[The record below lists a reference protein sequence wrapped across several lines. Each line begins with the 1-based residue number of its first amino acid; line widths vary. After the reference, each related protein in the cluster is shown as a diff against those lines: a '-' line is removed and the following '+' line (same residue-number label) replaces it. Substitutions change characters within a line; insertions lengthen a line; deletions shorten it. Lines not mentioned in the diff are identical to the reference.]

1 MFHHTHEWHFDG
13 GTARTSGDKG
23 IRTGFWHRVEWPSP
37 GGIMGQFNH
46 VVEILGIIQDED
58 MKMQA
63 EKIR

>member
-1 MFHHTHEWHFDG
+1 
-13 GTARTSGDKG
+13 
-23 IRTGFWHRVEWPSP
+23 
-37 GGIMGQFNH
+37 MGQFNH

>member
-1 MFHHTHEWHFDG
+1 M
-13 GTARTSGDKG
+13 A
-23 IRTGFWHRVEWPSP
+23 
-37 GGIMGQFNH
+37 QFSH